1 MSIFWLG
8 ETLNKK
14 IILEHELVP
23 KHEIL
28 EDSEVELLLKKYGI
42 KKENLPKILSDD
54 PVVKAIGA
62 KEGQVLKI
70 TRRSPTAGK
79 SNYYRLVV

>member
-1 MSIFWLG
+1 MG

-28 EDSEVELLLKKYGI
+28 SEEETELVLKKYGI
-42 KKENLPKILSDD
+42 KKENLPKILKDD
-54 PVVKAIGA
+54 VVVKAIGA

-70 TRRSPTAGK
+70 TRRSPTAGEGI
-79 SNYYRLVV
+79 YYRLVI